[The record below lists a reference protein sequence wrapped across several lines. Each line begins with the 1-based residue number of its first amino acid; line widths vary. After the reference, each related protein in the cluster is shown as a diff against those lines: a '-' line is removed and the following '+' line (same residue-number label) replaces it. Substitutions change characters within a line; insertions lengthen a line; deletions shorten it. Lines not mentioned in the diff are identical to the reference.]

1 MSASSSRRSR
11 VARGGTVLDPEVVS
25 QLLGASRRADA
36 LAALTAREREV
47 LAPSD
52 TDNRR
57 VIAAIKYLES

>member
-1 MSASSSRRSR
+1 MR
-11 VARGGTVLDPEVVS
+11 P
-25 QLLGASRRADA
+25 SRRADA

-52 TDNRR
+52 TDSRR